1 MEIDRKERNMMRN
14 TNLNNENKKVE
25 MKEMINMKENY
36 ETMIGERCNS
46 CVLPVS
52 YEQADFRKGKCK
64 FCRDFKAKTFKGA
77 KALVKELDLKEKE
90 QIGITVSG
98 GKDSIYMWG
107 QLVDLLGA
115 DRVVAF
121 TYFKDKLSS
130 PVALENVHKAQKKL
144 GSELIEIHDNES
156 IQYFRHNLKI
166 LLENPDPAAV
176 RVLLCVGCR
185 YGITENLYKRGEEM
199 GIQKF
204 VSGASY
210 LELAPFKEELL
221 KAKSE
226 KGDIDEGLEKILSER
241 PELDWREN
249 LDRIRLDQ
257 KYKYKNN
264 DSLENNFQKGYKY
277 QLYDFDDYFE
287 NVPSE
292 TEKEVIKRYDW
303 KKTNR
308 SWHFDCRIEDLKDV
322 FYFGILGY
330 TELDFKLSAMVR
342 YHLISRED
350 ALKQLYEQA
359 IDIRN
364 SFPRMVELLNELG
377 CQDCIEGLK
386 EFYES
391 AKFLGGVENEW
402 N

>member
-1 MEIDRKERNMMRN
+1 M
-14 TNLNNENKKVE
+14 KK
-25 MKEMINMKENY
+25 NY
-36 ETMIGERCNS
+36 QKLIGKRCNS

-52 YEQADFRKGKCK
+52 YEQADFKKGKCK
-64 FCRDFKAKTFKGA
+64 YCRNFEAKTFKGA
-77 KALVKELDLKEKE
+77 DALVKELDLKENEK
-90 QIGITVSG
+90 IGITVSG

-107 QLVDLLGA
+107 QLVDLFGA

-121 TYFKDKLSS
+121 TYYKDKLSS
-130 PVALENVHKAQKKL
+130 PVALENVYKAQKVL
-144 GSELIEIHDNES
+144 GSQLIQINDMDS
-156 IQYFRHNLKI
+156 IKYFRHNLKV
-166 LLENPDPAAV
+166 LLEKPDPAAV

-226 KGDIDEGLEKILSER
+226 KGDIDEGLEKIIAER
-241 PELDWREN
+241 PDLDWREN
-249 LDRIRLDQ
+249 LDRIRRDQ

-277 QLYDFDDYFE
+277 KLFDFDDYFE
-287 NVPSE
+287 NVPNE
-292 TEKEVIKRYDW
+292 TEKEVQRRYDW

-322 FYFGILGY
+322 FYFGMLGY
-330 TELDFKLSAMVR
+330 TEFDFKCSAMVR
-342 YHLISRED
+342 YHLISRDEAMD
-350 ALKQLYEQA
+350 LLYQQA

-364 SFPRMVELLNELG
+364 SYPRMVELLKELG
-377 CQDCIEGLK
+377 AQDCIEALK
-386 EFYES
+386 EFYET
-391 AKFLGGVENEW
+391 AKFLGGAENEG

>member
-1 MEIDRKERNMMRN
+1 MEK
-14 TNLNNENKKVE
+14 NLEKL
-25 MKEMINMKENY
+25 
-36 ETMIGERCNS
+36 IGKRCNS
-46 CVLPVS
+46 CVLPVR
-52 YEQADFRKGKCK
+52 YEQADFKKGKCMY
-64 FCRDFKAKTFKGA
+64 CRNFEAKTFKGA
-77 KALVKELDLKEKE
+77 DALVKELDLKEKE
-90 QIGITVSG
+90 RIGITVSG

-107 QLVDLLGA
+107 ELVDLLGA

-121 TYFKDKLSS
+121 TYYKDKLSS
-130 PVALENVHKAQKKL
+130 PVALENVYKAQKVL
-144 GSELIEIHDNES
+144 GSKLIQINDEDS
-156 IQYFRHNLKI
+156 IKYFRHNLKV
-166 LLENPDPAAV
+166 LLNKPDPAAV

-226 KGDIDEGLEKILSER
+226 NGDIDEGLEKIIAER
-241 PELDWREN
+241 PDLDWREN
-249 LDRIRLDQ
+249 LDRIRRDQ

-277 QLYDFDDYFE
+277 KLFDFDDYFE
-287 NVPSE
+287 NVPNE
-292 TEKEVIKRYDW
+292 TEKEVQRRYDW

-322 FYFGILGY
+322 FYFGMLGY
-330 TELDFKLSAMVR
+330 TEFDFKCSAMVR
-342 YHLISRED
+342 YHLISREE
-350 ALKQLYEQA
+350 AMNQLYQQA

-364 SFPRMVELLNELG
+364 SYPRMVELLKELDA
-377 CQDCIEGLK
+377 QDCIEDLK
-386 EFYES
+386 EFYKT
-391 AKFLGGVENEW
+391 AKFLGGAENEG